1 MKVPLSYSCPECSEY
16 VGNGHRAAC
25 SRYPANQVKYPTQDW
40 HDEVL
45 GKASYILSSDPSKWE
60 AEAKAANEKLHTL
73 IVHPKFLLDLLA
85 SLDAAR
91 RENEDLKSR
100 FAEAVKKLKG

>member
-1 MKVPLSYSCPECSEY
+1 MTTPKYSCPECSEY
-16 VGNGHRAAC
+16 LGNGHRAAC
-25 SRYPANQVKYPTQDW
+25 SRYSANQVKYPTKDW

-45 GKASYILSSDPSKWE
+45 GKASRILSSDPRKWE

-73 IVHPKFLLDLLA
+73 IVHPKFLLDLLH
-85 SLDAAR
+85 SLDATR

-100 FAEAVKKLKG
+100 FAEAMKKLKG

>member
-1 MKVPLSYSCPECSEY
+1 MTNPYSCPECFEY
-16 VGNGHRAAC
+16 IGNSHRAAC

-45 GKASYILSSDPSKWE
+45 GKASRILSSDPRKWE

-73 IVHPKFLLDLLA
+73 IVHPKFLLDLLH

-91 RENEDLKSR
+91 KENEDLKDR